1 MDSDEVCATRYKIGE
16 NWELMKRSGIDILH
30 QKQGRIERHSLLFDA
45 IVAYKRAHDGIS
57 PSLRNLMESVGHA
70 SISTTAYAV
79 EDLVAE
85 GLITRGERQSRH
97 LCVVGGV
104 WTHAGAHD
112 AVLSRQA
119 QAAWEQI
126 IEYKRAN
133 DGNAPCYRDL
143 VRLCRFSSNSIAH
156 AAVQELYA
164 AQLVRA
170 AGALLVRHLEV
181 AGGRWELI
189 DGD

>member
-1 MDSDEVCATRYKIGE
+1 MSINQTCATGYKINEQSG
-16 NWELMKRSGIDILH
+16 LVRPSGIAILP
-30 QKQGRIERHSLLFDA
+30 QKQGKTARCMSLFDA

-57 PSLRNLMESVGHA
+57 PSLRNLMESVGYA
-70 SISTTAYAV
+70 SLSTAAYAV

-97 LCVVGGV
+97 ICVVGGV

-119 QAAWEQI
+119 QAAWEKI

-164 AQLVRA
+164 AQLVRS
-170 AGALLVRHLEV
+170 AGTLLVRHLEV
-181 AGGRWELI
+181 AGGRWEFVG
-189 DGD
+189 GD

>member
-1 MDSDEVCATRYKIGE
+1 MNSDKVCATRYRIGE
-16 NWELMKRSGIDILH
+16 NGVLMKRIGIDILYRKRRATGQH
-30 QKQGRIERHSLLFDA
+30 AALYDA

-57 PSLRNLMESVGHA
+57 PSLRNLMEAVGY
-70 SISTTAYAV
+70 SSLSTAAYAV

-97 LCVVGGV
+97 ICVVGGL

-119 QAAWEQI
+119 QAAWEKI

-164 AQLVRA
+164 AQLVRS
-170 AGALLVRHLEV
+170 AGTLLVRHLEV
-181 AGGRWELI
+181 AGGQWEFV
-189 DGD
+189 GGE